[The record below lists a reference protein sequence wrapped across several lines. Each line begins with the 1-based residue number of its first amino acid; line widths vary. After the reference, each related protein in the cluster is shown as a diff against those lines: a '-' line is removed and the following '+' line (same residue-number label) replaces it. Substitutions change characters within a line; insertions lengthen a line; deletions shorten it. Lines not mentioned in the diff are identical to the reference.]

1 LKQQHSLLFEQ
12 EKNTN
17 LMNNKKHYN
26 KSFNIKIVIEIAIV
40 FITIV
45 SIKHIGDYFNI
56 IGSGS
61 IAIWC
66 GIIVSTIFMKQKKL
80 KWKELGFEL
89 PKGLQ
94 NWLINILLAI
104 GTVMLVF
111 SIMGLIV
118 KPLLENFGLTN
129 PTDVADRFAFFMG
142 KPFVFIPY
150 LIVVVWFGA
159 ALGEEI
165 LFRGYLLNRL
175 VDCTGNNKSGIVL
188 ALIIHATIFGM
199 LHIYQGLA
207 GVIAT
212 GFIALIFGSIY
223 FLIKRKLFPLI
234 IAHAIINSIS
244 LIALYLND
252 GVIM

>member
-1 LKQQHSLLFEQ
+1 
-12 EKNTN
+12 
-17 LMNNKKHYN
+17 MNNKKPYN
-26 KSFNIKIVIEIAIV
+26 KSLHIKIVLEIAIV
-40 FITIV
+40 FITIL
-45 SIKHIGDYFNI
+45 SIKHIGDYFNV

-61 IAIWC
+61 VAIWC
-66 GIIVSTIFMKQKKL
+66 GVIVSTIFMKHKKL

-94 NWLINILLAI
+94 NWLISILLAI
-104 GTVMLVF
+104 LIVF
-111 SIMGLIV
+111 AIFSVMGLIV

-142 KPFVFIPY
+142 KPLVFVLY
-150 LIVVVWFGA
+150 LIVIVWFGA

-175 VDCTGNNKSGIVL
+175 VDCTGNNKSGVIL

-212 GFIALIFGSIY
+212 GCIALIFGSIY

-252 GVIM
+252 GVIN